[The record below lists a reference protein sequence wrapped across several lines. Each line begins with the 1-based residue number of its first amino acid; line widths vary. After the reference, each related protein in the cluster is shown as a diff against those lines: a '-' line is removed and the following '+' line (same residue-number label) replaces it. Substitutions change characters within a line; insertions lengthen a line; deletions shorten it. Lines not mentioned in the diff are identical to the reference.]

1 MENTEII
8 VVKQL
13 PIIEEQLRTV
23 QQNIQALVNEVLAM
37 DCTEDTYKEVK
48 KARADLNAQFKELE
62 ARRKAVKSQIEAPYK
77 AFETVYKSCAG
88 DIFTDAD
95 HKLAQKIRAVT
106 SERKPVFTPFRMSM

>member
-37 DCTEDTYKEVK
+37 DCTEDTT
-48 KARADLNAQFKELE
+48 N
-62 ARRKAVKSQIEAPYK
+62 P
-77 AFETVYKSCAG
+77 SCR
-88 DIFTDAD
+88 
-95 HKLAQKIRAVT
+95 L
-106 SERKPVFTPFRMSM
+106 M